1 MPLGHLLITGV
12 PGFLG
17 KQFLGVSLPP
27 TLHLPLVG
35 LWKPKL
41 RGESRKGLTRLMDSD
56 VAGAIWAPGHGH
68 CPQMSGQTVWTALI
82 CADAE
87 GLPWQLDKG
96 GCPRLSPSGKLV
108 TAGASPAVCLLG
120 RGRRVGIVAFPGMS
134 WFCPL
139 PYLFPVL
146 MFPKEYA
153 VILSAGWFHLRSGH
167 CFLIG
172 S

>member
-1 MPLGHLLITGV
+1 MPLGHPLTTVV

-17 KQFLGVSLPP
+17 KQFLGVFLPP
-27 TLHLPLVG
+27 ALRLPLVG

-41 RGESRKGLTRLMDSD
+41 RGGSRKGLTGLTDSD

-68 CPQMSGQTVWTALI
+68 YPQMSGQAVWTALI

-120 RGRRVGIVAFPGMS
+120 RGRRLGIVAFSGMS

-139 PYLFPVL
+139 PYLLPVL
-146 MFPKEYA
+146 VFPKECA
-153 VILSAGWFHLRSGH
+153 VILDVGWSHLHSGH
-167 CFLIG
+167 SFLIG